1 MEIKSLGILPSKKLY
16 STNNCL
22 THVKS
27 LCLQI
32 RALILLAST
41 TGRISAS
48 IFLSLPVPVQSYS
61 QWEMER
67 RTPEVSLLSSHKG
80 KHWLTAKERK
90 NNTNPNPT
98 EIGGHLEGMRGHS
111 LTMNFLY
118 SSYSNKIPNALSLHL
133 QFIKFFSD
141 GQLVAKDLFHG
152 TRWVRK
158 SFFVFRKKPS
168 LLLNYFLQHG

>member
-1 MEIKSLGILPSKKLY
+1 MEIKSLGTLPPKKLY

-22 THVKS
+22 TRVKS

-32 RALILLAST
+32 RAVILVAST
-41 TGRISAS
+41 AGRISAS
-48 IFLSLPVPVQSYS
+48 VFLSLS
-61 QWEMER
+61 QPRVIHSR
-67 RTPEVSLLSSHKG
+67 RWKGEHQKFTLSSHKG
-80 KHWLTAKERK
+80 KHWPTAKERK
-90 NNTNPNPT
+90 KNRNQKRT
-98 EIGGHLEGMRGHS
+98 ETGGHLGGMRGHS

-118 SSYSNKIPNALSLHL
+118 SGYSNKIPNALSLHL

-141 GQLVAKDLFHG
+141 GQLVAEDLFHG

-168 LLLNYFLQHG
+168 LLLNYFLQHW

>member
-1 MEIKSLGILPSKKLY
+1 MEIKSLGILPSKKLH

-27 LCLQI
+27 FCLQI
-32 RALILLAST
+32 RALILVAST
-41 TGRISAS
+41 AGRISAS
-48 IFLSLPVPVQSYS
+48 VFLSLSPSLSRVIHS
-61 QWEMER
+61 R
-67 RTPEVSLLSSHKG
+67 RWKGEHQKFTLSSHKG

-90 NNTNPNPT
+90 KNTNQKRT
-98 EIGGHLEGMRGHS
+98 EARGHLGGMRGHS

-168 LLLNYFLQHG
+168 PLLNYFLQH